1 MSSNLENKKTV
12 VAGVSE
18 TLGKAQTFVAAAYHG
33 VTVENLTVTRAK
45 ARAANVYLHVL
56 KNTLVR
62 KAVADTKFAPIAD
75 KLVGPLI
82 YAISEDPVAAAKII
96 GDFAKDNEAVQIVA
110 GMYNELLLDV
120 KGIKHLASIPSRNE
134 LLAQVMGTMLQIPS
148 GFVRVVAAIRDQK
161 AAA

>member
-1 MSSNLENKKTV
+1 MSANLENKKAV

-18 TLGKAQTFVAAAYHG
+18 ALNKAQTFVAAAYHG
-33 VTVENLTVTRAK
+33 VTVDNLTVVRAK
-45 ARAANVYLHVL
+45 ARKANVYLHVL

-62 KAVADTKFAPIAD
+62 KAVAGTKFAPIAE

-82 YAISEDPVAAAKII
+82 YAVSEDPVAAAKII
-96 GDFAKDNEAVQIVA
+96 GDFAKDNGTVQIVA
-110 GMYNELLLDV
+110 GMYNDLLLDV
-120 KGIKHLASIPSRNE
+120 QGVKQLAAIPSRDE

-161 AAA
+161 SAA